1 MYRPRCCPRAGR
13 RIRRYGARAGQGTRR
28 RKLRLRQR
36 SRKRAGEGT
45 VSKKLHPEIIGH
57 FHSTSFSTPIIGITG
72 GKGGVGKSTVA
83 VNLAAA
89 FVARGKRVALID
101 ADVDAPNDSLLLG
114 IPLEN
119 PQPVTTMQPIFD
131 SAKCTDCQKCVK
143 ACRMN
148 SLFRPKEKTITL
160 MGECNGCEACYL
172 VCPADA
178 VSRGSHSVGTLY
190 KTERGRLTLY
200 TGALQPGL
208 AESALVVNAVR
219 EAAFADA
226 ERFDII
232 LVDTAPGT
240 HCNVIGALQGAR
252 HVLAVT
258 EPTPLGSHDLELIL
272 SLLDMFAIRR
282 SVVINRSD
290 LPGRKEKVMQA
301 AQAASADIAAEIKLD
316 NDLLTGYLR
325 GTPVVDLLP
334 DSAAAAIFLEMAD
347 RLTAACLTTNNQTG
361 QEWQL

>member
-1 MYRPRCCPRAGR
+1 M
-13 RIRRYGARAGQGTRR
+13 
-28 RKLRLRQR
+28 K
-36 SRKRAGEGT
+36 
-45 VSKKLHPEIIGH
+45 KKLHPEIIRH
-57 FHSTSFSTPIIGITG
+57 FHTTSFNTPIIGITG

-89 FVARGKRVALID
+89 FIAQGKKVALID

-143 ACRMN
+143 VCQMN

-178 VSRGSHSVGTLY
+178 ISQGSHSVGTLY
-190 KTERGRLTLY
+190 KTKRGKLTLY

-219 EAAFADA
+219 DAAFADA
-226 ERFDII
+226 ELFDII

-240 HCNVIGALQGAR
+240 HCNVIGALQGVR

-272 SLLDMFAIRR
+272 SLLDMFNIHR
-282 SVVINRSD
+282 SVVINRSN
-290 LPGRKEKVMQA
+290 LPGQKEKVEQA
-301 AQAASADIAAEIKLD
+301 AQAASAAIAAEIKLD
-316 NDLLTGYLR
+316 KDLLAGYLQ

-334 DSAAAAIFLEMAD
+334 NSAAAEIFLEMTD
-347 RLTAACLTTNNQTG
+347 RLTAAYLSPNNQTG
-361 QEWQL
+361 QEQQL

>member
-1 MYRPRCCPRAGR
+1 MN
-13 RIRRYGARAGQGTRR
+13 
-28 RKLRLRQR
+28 
-36 SRKRAGEGT
+36 
-45 VSKKLHPEIIGH
+45 KKLHPEIIKH
-57 FHSTSFSTPIIGITG
+57 FHSTTFTTPIIGVTG

-89 FVARGKRVALID
+89 FVAQGRRVALID
-101 ADVDAPNDSLLLG
+101 ADVDAPNDSILLG

-119 PQPVTTMQPIFD
+119 PEPVTIMQPVFD
-131 SAKCTDCQKCVK
+131 PEKCTDCRKCVK
-143 ACRMN
+143 ACQLN
-148 SLFRPKEKTITL
+148 SLFRPQAKTINL

-172 VCPADA
+172 VCPEGAM
-178 VSRGSHSVGTLY
+178 SRGSHSVGTLY
-190 KTERGRLTLY
+190 KTERGKLTLY

-219 EAAFADA
+219 DAAFAEADQ
-226 ERFDII
+226 FDII

-240 HCNVIGALQGAR
+240 HCNVISALKGAD

-272 SLLDMFAIRR
+272 SLLEMFAMQR

-290 LPGRKEKVMQA
+290 LPGKKEKVEQA
-301 AQAASADIAAEIKLD
+301 ARASSAPIAGEIKLD
-316 NDLLTGYLR
+316 KDLLAGYLQ

-334 DSAAAAIFLEMAD
+334 NSSAAKIFLDMAD
-347 RLTAACLTTNNQTG
+347 HLTATYSNRNKQAARQG
-361 QEWQL
+361 VA